1 MINRTIV
8 RTRIIQILFAYYKD
22 GDKTPLMAK
31 KELLLRFTDSYCLYI
46 LLLSLMDELPRYA
59 EQQMED
65 TIARAR
71 ATHHAYVP
79 NRRFIDNALSQQVF
93 ENREL
98 RKFIDEYKLRWDAG
112 LPLIAD
118 AYKKFVEA
126 PYYKEYMSIEE
137 PSFEDDKR
145 LWRKIYSDLAQSE
158 AFYTALEEMEIALDH
173 ANWCIDADWVI
184 TFVIKTIKRFNA
196 EEGADQ
202 PLLPMF
208 ANEEELNFAKQLLDA
223 ALAHHEEYEQM
234 IDSHLKN
241 WDASRIAYMDRI
253 ILETAL
259 AEIIYFPE
267 IALEVSFNE
276 YIELAKEYSSE
287 KSHIFV
293 NGILNEILSEL
304 KREDKLLKA
313 VSLKD

>member
-71 ATHHAYVP
+71 ATHRTFVP
-79 NRRFIDNALSQQVF
+79 NRRFIDNKLSQQVF

-118 AYKKFVEA
+118 AYKKLVEA
-126 PYYKEYMSIEE
+126 PYYKEYMAIEE

-173 ANWCIDADWVI
+173 ANWCVDADWVI

-208 ANEEELNFAKQLLDA
+208 ANEEELNFAKQLLDE

>member
-22 GDKTPLMAK
+22 GDKTPLTAK
-31 KELLLRFTDSYCLYI
+31 KELLLRFADSYCLYA

-65 TIARAR
+65 TITRAR
-71 ATHHAYVP
+71 ATHQTYVP
-79 NRRFIDNALSQQVF
+79 NRRFIDNKLSQQVF
-93 ENREL
+93 ENRKL
-98 RKFIDEYKLRWDAG
+98 RKVINENKLHWDAG
-112 LPLIAD
+112 IPLIAD
-118 AYKKFVEA
+118 AYKRLVET
-126 PYYKEYMSIEE
+126 PYYKEYMRLEE

-145 LWRKIYSDLAQSE
+145 LWRKIYSDLTQSE
-158 AFYTALEEMEIALDH
+158 TFYTALEEMEIALDH
-173 ANWCIDADWVI
+173 ANWCIDADWIVS
-184 TFVIKTIKRFNA
+184 FVIKTIKHFDA
-196 EEGADQ
+196 ELGADQ

-223 ALAHHEEYEQM
+223 ALAHHNEYEQL

-293 NGILNEILSEL
+293 NGILNEILSKL
-304 KREDKLLKA
+304 KCENKLLKA